1 MIAIVDYGLGNV
13 AAFANIYKRL
23 NVPAGAARRAEDLDG
38 ADKIILPG
46 VGAFDQAVDRLTQ
59 SGMREPLEEIVRSGS
74 VPVLG
79 VCVGMQMLAASS
91 AEGRLP
97 GLDWVPGSVK
107 KFDLTRMGGSKA
119 LPHMGWNDVE
129 LAASCR
135 LFDGLE
141 AGARFYFL
149 HSYYFECA
157 DSQHVLAQTEY
168 GIRFSSAVYRGNLYG
183 VQFHPEKSHRFG
195 VRLLQNF
202 ANL

>member
-23 NVPAGAARRAEDLDG
+23 NLPAAAAKKAEDLQG
-38 ADKIILPG
+38 ASKIILPG
-46 VGAFDQAVDRLTQ
+46 VGAFDQAVDRLTK
-59 SGMREPLEEIVRSGS
+59 SGMREPLEEIVRAGR

-79 VCVGMQMLAASS
+79 VCVGMQMLAAGS
-91 AEGRLP
+91 AEGTAS
-97 GLDWVPGSVK
+97 GLNWVPGNVK
-107 KFDLTRMGGSKA
+107 KFDVSKLEGSKA

-129 LAASCR
+129 PAAGCK
-135 LFDGLE
+135 LFEGLE
-141 AGARFYFL
+141 TGARFYFL

-157 DSQHVLAQTEY
+157 DFADVLAETEY
-168 GIRFSSAVYRGNLYG
+168 GIRFSSAVCRGNLYG

-202 ANL
+202 ASL